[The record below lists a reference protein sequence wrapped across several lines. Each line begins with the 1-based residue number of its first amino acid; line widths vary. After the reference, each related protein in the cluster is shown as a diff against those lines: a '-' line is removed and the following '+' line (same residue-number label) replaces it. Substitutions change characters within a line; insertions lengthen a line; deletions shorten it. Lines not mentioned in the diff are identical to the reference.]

1 MALLP
6 SHSHTSPVQKELKM
20 AYIRL
25 PLILAATLGL
35 VLGILSLSPTVILA
49 SALIWLFANSL

>member
-1 MALLP
+1 
-6 SHSHTSPVQKELKM
+6 M

-35 VLGILSLSPTVILA
+35 ITGVLSLSPSITLA
-49 SALIWLFANSL
+49 SVLLWLFANSL